1 MASIYINKK
10 LTELQKEID
19 IFIII
24 EVYFN
29 ILLSITGRKIKQNIN
44 LYVDLNNVIN
54 KVDLNNIYR
63 IWNSKIKEFIFFSKS
78 FYKN

>member
-24 EVYFN
+24 EVDFN

-54 KVDLNNIYR
+54 KVDINNIYR